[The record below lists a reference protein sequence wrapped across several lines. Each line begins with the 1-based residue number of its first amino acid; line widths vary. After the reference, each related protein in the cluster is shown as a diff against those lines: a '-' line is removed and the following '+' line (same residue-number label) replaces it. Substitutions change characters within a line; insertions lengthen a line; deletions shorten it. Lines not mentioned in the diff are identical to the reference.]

1 MHNRT
6 GLFGT
11 MVFVAIVLV
20 TDASQAGQNR
30 KQPLRTTHVTLYDC
44 GFAQLERQTEVRGA
58 RKIEIGVS
66 LAHLD
71 DLLASLVLAT
81 DDKVKVKG
89 VNYQG
94 VQNIGQAVAASGLAN
109 ALSPEGEGLE
119 MPSRLRGYVEA
130 LIGTRVLVT
139 ERGGRASKGTVLACV
154 DRAKAGQE
162 EVIDK
167 SKGTTVVAAPEQTLV
182 LVTPDGA
189 LVWISLDRIV
199 KISPASKR
207 EATAIGNFATQLGK
221 ANGFTETAIV
231 LETTADSM
239 GKLAASYIRQIPLWR
254 MQYRMTTH
262 EDHVWLEAW
271 AVVHNDTTETWDDVE
286 MTLLSGLPKSYV
298 LSMAS
303 PRYAE
308 REGLQL
314 EDEGNM
320 MPQLGAHT
328 ADSLLYDFQVG
339 YSFGYGGLS
348 LKGSGR
354 GGGGSGEGTI
364 GLGSLNSLGH
374 GAEAG
379 SSLLR
384 VGETAVEE
392 QMEAQVEGEI
402 STYSALNKVTVPAGT
417 SSMVPVMR
425 RKLGGRA
432 FTLLRDD
439 EKPSTCVRIDNETG
453 LVLQG
458 GLASFYMNGRFRGQT
473 ELERTEPGD
482 TRILCFGEDP
492 DVSVSKKIEV
502 EKTYDSLEWRRD
514 RLWVHNLKR
523 TITTHTVENSAGQS
537 RRIAIDVRHIENGR
551 VVSPGGIVAGEEDNQ
566 KLFLFD
572 IPERSEHVQRI
583 IVEEGVMSVVE
594 TEMTSLEK
602 MSHINALPEM
612 QRAVLE
618 KIVEAHKEAEKL
630 NRRAEITANNKK
642 RSENIVARLRETMKS
657 VPQMSGNVKRVD
669 KKVNEILG
677 RIMNLETRIDQL
689 QSHQETLR
697 LRAKSKQ
704 KSAAK
709 MLKTF
714 KRSK

>member
-1 MHNRT
+1 MRIRM
-6 GLFGT
+6 GLLG
-11 MVFVAIVLV
+11 AIVITVIVLA
-20 TDASQAGQNR
+20 TDNSRAGQDR
-30 KQPLRTTHVTLYDC
+30 KQPLKTTHVTLYDC
-44 GFAQLERQTEVRGA
+44 GLAQLERQTEVRGA

-81 DDKVKVKG
+81 DDKVRVKG

-94 VQNIGQAVAASGLAN
+94 VRNLGQAVAASGLAN
-109 ALSPEGEGLE
+109 ALSPDGDGLA
-119 MPSRLRGYVEA
+119 MPSKLRGYIEA
-130 LIGTRVLVT
+130 LVGTSVLVT
-139 ERGGRASKGTVLACV
+139 ERGGRASRGTVLACV
-154 DRAKAGQE
+154 DRAKTGQE

-167 SKGTTVVAAPEQTLV
+167 SNGTTVVAAPEQTLV
-182 LVTPDGA
+182 LVTPDGTLA
-189 LVWISLDRIV
+189 WISLDHIV
-199 KISPASKR
+199 RISPTSKR
-207 EATAIGNFATQLGK
+207 EATAISNFATQLGK
-221 ANGFTETAIV
+221 ANGFTETSIM
-231 LETTADSM
+231 LETTADSR

-254 MQYRMTTH
+254 MQYRMTAH

-314 EDEGNM
+314 EGEGNL

-328 ADSLLYDFQVG
+328 ADSLLYDFEVG
-339 YSFGYGGLS
+339 TSFGYGGLG
-348 LKGSGR
+348 LRGTGR
-354 GGGGSGEGTI
+354 GGGGSGEGAI
-364 GLGSLNSLGH
+364 GLGSLGYV
-374 GAEAG
+374 GGDEAS

-384 VGETAVEE
+384 VGGTAVEE

-402 STYSALNKVTVPAGT
+402 STYTALNKVTIPAGT

-425 RKLGGRA
+425 RKLNGRA

-473 ELERTEPGD
+473 EIERTEPGD

-492 DVSVSKKIEV
+492 DVSVSQDINVKKAYE
-502 EKTYDSLEWRRD
+502 SLEWRHD
-514 RLWVHNLKR
+514 SLWVHNLKR
-523 TITTHTVENSAGQS
+523 TTVDHTVENSAGQS
-537 RRIAIDVRHIENGR
+537 RWIAIDVRHITNGR
-551 VVSPGGIVAGEEDNQ
+551 VVSPGGLIPGEDDNQ

-572 IPERSEHVQRI
+572 IPARSEHVQRI
-583 IVEEGVMSVVE
+583 VVEEGVMNIVE
-594 TEMTSLEK
+594 TQKDSLEK
-602 MSHINALPEM
+602 MSRNKTLPGK
-612 QRAVLE
+612 QRTVLE
-618 KIVEAHKEAEKL
+618 KVLQAYEEAEKL
-630 NRRAEITANNKK
+630 GRLAKRASKNKK
-642 RSENIVARLRETMKS
+642 RTENIVARLRETMKS
-657 VPQMSGNVKRVD
+657 VPQMSGNVRKVD

-677 RIMNLETRIDQL
+677 RIMDLETRIEQL
-689 QSHQETLR
+689 QSHVEALK
-697 LRAKSKQ
+697 LNAENKQ
-704 KSAAK
+704 KSTKK
-709 MLKTF
+709 MLKKL